1 MAKKI
6 PQNADGKFYIDIHC
20 INCSLCPAIAPDI
33 FATNHDDGYEYVK
46 KQPQNT
52 TERKLIAE
60 AISLC
65 PANAIQD
72 NG

>member
-6 PQNADGKFYIDIHC
+6 SQNADGSFYVDIHC
-20 INCSLCPAIAPDI
+20 INCSLCQAIAPDI
-33 FATNHDDGYEYVK
+33 FETNHDDGYEYVK

-52 TERKLIAE
+52 IELTLIAE